1 MAISFS
7 RPDPSSP
14 AAVGAA
20 QFTVGRRGFEQEEV
34 RDFLR
39 MVSAEL
45 ARLQERERF
54 LESELRALQTRG
66 MSGPGVL
73 DEETVTTL
81 LGAETARVLTVA
93 REAAQQMR
101 TRAAEAA
108 ERLVREA
115 GGDAARI
122 REEAEIESSR
132 HRSDVAVDV
141 EAELELAKQQ
151 GREMVIEAR
160 EYREKVLAEMAR
172 RREAARH
179 QIEKL
184 IHGRDRLLG
193 VFERASSVAND
204 VVDDLKEFDDIS
216 AEIAKVS
223 GINNTGG
230 STTPMPFDYEK
241 EKDKH
246 ADDPPEFEEE
256 IVVVVADEI
265 AITDEIVIVERTEIQ
280 VTPIASAS
288 SAASMAEHPSTEPA
302 KTEHIADV
310 VQLFGKNRKQKGLD
324 NASQVIEPPTL
335 TPVVET
341 PVVETPVVETPVV
354 ETPVV
359 ETPGVETP
367 EIPSTSAPK
376 KSVDDLFAKLRSTS
390 ISTVATETLA
400 SSKKIA
406 VRKLEVV
413 KELSATK
420 ESVKAEKS
428 LAPAATPALKADAKP
443 KVLVS
448 KVDGAVFVKRQ
459 EVIDPLVVLLSRKVK
474 RLLAD
479 EENSILTYLEIKKSI
494 VALEKVLPAS
504 ATHTQQYVEALA
516 EDLMAAAM
524 GGARSL
530 SSSMKAD
537 LRKKITN
544 AAVMSV
550 LSKSIDETM
559 VRPLRGRIQRCV
571 EQSNGSREEMSNL
584 VRSVYREWKMQRV
597 ETTIPDLARL
607 AYSRGAYLVLDPDT
621 PVCWMVD
628 PDGPACADA
637 EDNALAGATP
647 LGTQF
652 PTGDLHPIAH
662 GGCRCLVTPFLR

>member
-14 AAVGAA
+14 AAIGAA

-73 DEETVTTL
+73 DEETVTIL

-122 REEAEIESSR
+122 RAEAEIESSR

-172 RREAARH
+172 RREAARD

-216 AEIAKVS
+216 AEIARVS
-223 GINNTGG
+223 GVNSTGN
-230 STTPMPFDYEK
+230 SATSMPFDYEK

-246 ADDPPEFEEE
+246 SDDLPEFEEE

-265 AITDEIVIVERTEIQ
+265 VIADGIVLVDETTEVHVTRIDLTEVDDAKTQVI
-280 VTPIASAS
+280 PIASAS
-288 SAASMAEHPSTEPA
+288 SVASMAEHPSTEPA
-302 KTEHIADV
+302 KTEHLAEV
-310 VQLFGKNRKQKGLD
+310 VQLFGRNRKQKD
-324 NASQVIEPPTL
+324 PDSAPQVIEPPAL

-341 PVVETPVVETPVV
+341 PVVLTPVVETPKV
-354 ETPVV
+354 
-359 ETPGVETP
+359 
-367 EIPSTSAPK
+367 PSTPALK

-400 SSKKIA
+400 SSKMA
-406 VRKLEVV
+406 PVRKLEVV
-413 KELSATK
+413 KDSSASK
-420 ESVKAEKS
+420 ES
-428 LAPAATPALKADAKP
+428 APAPRVTAKP
-443 KVLVS
+443 KVVVPKVVVP

-459 EVIDPLVVLLSRKVK
+459 EVIDPLIVLLSRKIK

-479 EENSILTYLEIKKSI
+479 EENSILTYLEIKKSV
-494 VALEKVLPAS
+494 VALEKVLPAP

-530 SSSMKAD
+530 SSSLKAD

-544 AAVMSV
+544 AAVMAV
-550 LSKSIDETM
+550 LSKSIDETI
-559 VRPLRGRIQRCV
+559 VRPLRDRIQRCV
-571 EQSNGSREEMSNL
+571 EQSSGSREEMSSL

-597 ETTIPDLARL
+597 ETNIPDLARL
-607 AYSRGAYLVLDPDT
+607 AYSRGAYLVLDANT

-628 PDGPACADA
+628 PNGPACADA

-652 PTGDLHPIAH
+652 PTGDLHPTVH
-662 GGCRCLVTPFLR
+662 GGCRCLVTPSLG